1 MKNILQEKLLSLK
14 DDKNALFVAK
24 LIPNIDPKTILWTKI
39 PVLRNLAKEFKNS
52 PEKEKFLKIIP
63 HKFFEENLLHVIFL
77 ESEKD
82 FDKAVLEL
90 EKFLPFIDNWSVC
103 DTSSPKIFKKY
114 PNETLQKIKIWIKS
128 EKVYTIRY
136 AIWLLLSNFLDENF
150 SADLLEL
157 VAEVKNDDDYYVQMM
172 QAWFFAT
179 ALAKQYDATISLLES
194 KKLEPFVQNKTIQ
207 KSRESQRISS
217 ETKKYLLNLKK

>member
-52 PEKEKFLKIIP
+52 PEKENFLKIIP

-157 VAEVKNDDDYYVQMM
+157 VAKVKNDDYYVQMM

>member
-1 MKNILQEKLLSLK
+1 MKNILQEKLLPLK

-52 PEKEKFLKIIP
+52 SEKENFLKIIP

-90 EKFLPFIDNWSVC
+90 EKFLPFVDNWSVC

-157 VAEVKNDDDYYVQMM
+157 VAEVKNDDYYVQMM

-207 KSRESQRISS
+207 KSRESRRISS
-217 ETKKYLLNLKK
+217 ETKKYLLSLKK

>member
-14 DDKNALFVAK
+14 DDKNSLFVAK

-52 PEKEKFLKIIP
+52 PEKENFLKIIP

-157 VAEVKNDDDYYVQMM
+157 VAKVKNDDYYVQMM

>member
-52 PEKEKFLKIIP
+52 PEKENFLKIIP

-157 VAEVKNDDDYYVQMM
+157 VAEVKNDDYYVQMM

-194 KKLEPFVQNKTIQ
+194 KKLEPFVQNKAIQ
-207 KSRESQRISS
+207 KARESLRISS

>member
-52 PEKEKFLKIIP
+52 PEKENFLKIIP

-82 FDKAVLEL
+82 FGKAVLEL

-157 VAEVKNDDDYYVQMM
+157 VAEVKNDDYYVQMM

-207 KSRESQRISS
+207 KARESQRISS

>member
-1 MKNILQEKLLSLK
+1 MKNILQEKLFSLK

-24 LIPNIDPKTILWTKI
+24 LISNIDPKTILWTKI

-52 PEKEKFLKIIP
+52 PEKENFLKIIP

-157 VAEVKNDDDYYVQMM
+157 VAEVKNDDYYVQMM

-207 KSRESQRISS
+207 KARESLRISS

>member
-1 MKNILQEKLLSLK
+1 MKNILQEKLLPLK

-52 PEKEKFLKIIP
+52 SEKENFLKIIP

-90 EKFLPFIDNWSVC
+90 EKFLPFVDNWSVC

-157 VAEVKNDDDYYVQMM
+157 VAEVKNDDYYVQMM

-179 ALAKQYDATISLLES
+179 ALAKQYDATFSLLES

-207 KSRESQRISS
+207 KSRESRRISS
-217 ETKKYLLNLKK
+217 ETKKYLLSLKK

>member
-1 MKNILQEKLLSLK
+1 MKNILQEKLFSLK

-24 LIPNIDPKTILWTKI
+24 LISNIDPKTILWTKI

-82 FDKAVLEL
+82 FDKAVLGL

-157 VAEVKNDDDYYVQMM
+157 VAEVKNDDYYVQMM

-207 KSRESQRISS
+207 KARESLRISS

>member
-52 PEKEKFLKIIP
+52 PEKENFLKIIP

-194 KKLEPFVQNKTIQ
+194 KKLEPFVQNKAIQ
-207 KSRESQRISS
+207 KARESLRISS

>member
-1 MKNILQEKLLSLK
+1 M
-14 DDKNALFVAK
+14 
-24 LIPNIDPKTILWTKI
+24 
-39 PVLRNLAKEFKNS
+39 
-52 PEKEKFLKIIP
+52 
-63 HKFFEENLLHVIFL
+63 HVIFL

-114 PNETLQKIKIWIKS
+114 PNKTLQKIKIWIKS

-157 VAEVKNDDDYYVQMM
+157 VAEVKNDDYYVQMM

-194 KKLEPFVQNKTIQ
+194 KKLEPFVQNKAIQ
-207 KSRESQRISS
+207 KARESQRISS

>member
-52 PEKEKFLKIIP
+52 PEKEKFLKII
-63 HKFFEENLLHVIFL
+63 
-77 ESEKD
+77 
-82 FDKAVLEL
+82 DKAVLEL

-157 VAEVKNDDDYYVQMM
+157 VAKVKNDDYYVQMM

>member
-14 DDKNALFVAK
+14 DNKNALFIAK

-52 PEKEKFLKIIP
+52 PEKENFLKIIP

-157 VAEVKNDDDYYVQMM
+157 VAEVKNDDYYVQMM

>member
-39 PVLRNLAKEFKNS
+39 PVLKNLAKEFKNS
-52 PEKEKFLKIIP
+52 PEKENFLKIIP

-77 ESEKD
+77 ELEKD

-157 VAEVKNDDDYYVQMM
+157 VAEVKNDDYYVQMM

-207 KSRESQRISS
+207 KARESLRISS

>member
-14 DDKNALFVAK
+14 DDKNALFVTK

-52 PEKEKFLKIIP
+52 PEKENFLKIIP

-157 VAEVKNDDDYYVQMM
+157 VAEVKNDDYYVQMM

>member
-52 PEKEKFLKIIP
+52 SEKENFLKIIP

-157 VAEVKNDDDYYVQMM
+157 VAEVKNDDYYVQMM

-207 KSRESQRISS
+207 KSRESRRISS

>member
-52 PEKEKFLKIIP
+52 PEKENFLKIIP

-157 VAEVKNDDDYYVQMM
+157 VAEVKNDDYYVQMM

-194 KKLEPFVQNKTIQ
+194 KKLEPFVQNKAIQ
-207 KSRESQRISS
+207 KARESRRISS

>member
-90 EKFLPFIDNWSVC
+90 EKFLPFVDNWSVC

-114 PNETLQKIKIWIKS
+114 PNETLQKIRIWIKS

-157 VAEVKNDDDYYVQMM
+157 VAEVKNDDYYVQMM

-207 KSRESQRISS
+207 KARESQRISS

>member
-52 PEKEKFLKIIP
+52 PEKENFLKIIP

-77 ESEKD
+77 ELEKD

-103 DTSSPKIFKKY
+103 DTSSLKIFKKY

-157 VAEVKNDDDYYVQMM
+157 VAKVKNDDYYVQMM

>member
-52 PEKEKFLKIIP
+52 PEKENFLKIIP

-90 EKFLPFIDNWSVC
+90 EKFFPFIDNWSVC

-157 VAEVKNDDDYYVQMM
+157 VAEVKNDDYYVQMM

-207 KSRESQRISS
+207 KARESLRISS

>member
-1 MKNILQEKLLSLK
+1 MKNILQEKLFSLK
-14 DDKNALFVAK
+14 DDKNALFVTK
-24 LIPNIDPKTILWTKI
+24 LISNIDPKTILWTKI

-82 FDKAVLEL
+82 FDKAVLGL

-157 VAEVKNDDDYYVQMM
+157 VAEVKNDDYYVQMM

-207 KSRESQRISS
+207 KARESLRISS

>member
-52 PEKEKFLKIIP
+52 PEKENFLKIIP

-90 EKFLPFIDNWSVC
+90 EKFIDNWSVC

-157 VAEVKNDDDYYVQMM
+157 VAEVKNDDYYVQMM

-194 KKLEPFVQNKTIQ
+194 KKLEPFVQNKAIQ
-207 KSRESQRISS
+207 KARESRRISS

>member
-82 FDKAVLEL
+82 FDKAVLGL

-157 VAEVKNDDDYYVQMM
+157 VAEVKNDDYYVQMM

-194 KKLEPFVQNKTIQ
+194 KKLEPFVQNKAIQ
-207 KSRESQRISS
+207 KARESQRISS

>member
-52 PEKEKFLKIIP
+52 PEKENFLKIIP

-77 ESEKD
+77 ELEKD

-157 VAEVKNDDDYYVQMM
+157 VAEVKNDDYYVQMM

-207 KSRESQRISS
+207 KARESLRISS

>member
-52 PEKEKFLKIIP
+52 PEKENFLKIIP

-77 ESEKD
+77 ELEKD

-114 PNETLQKIKIWIKS
+114 PNKTLQKIKIWIKS

-157 VAEVKNDDDYYVQMM
+157 VAEVKNDDYYVQMM

-194 KKLEPFVQNKTIQ
+194 KKLEPFVQNKAIQ
-207 KSRESQRISS
+207 KARESRRISS

>member
-24 LIPNIDPKTILWTKI
+24 LIPNIDPKMILWTKI

-150 SADLLEL
+150 SADLLDL
-157 VAEVKNDDDYYVQMM
+157 VAKVKNDDYYVQMM

>member
-14 DDKNALFVAK
+14 DDKNSLFVAK

-52 PEKEKFLKIIP
+52 PEKENFLKIIP

-103 DTSSPKIFKKY
+103 DTSSPKVFKKY

-157 VAEVKNDDDYYVQMM
+157 VAEVKNDDYYVQMM

-179 ALAKQYDATISLLES
+179 ALAKQYDATISILES

-207 KSRESQRISS
+207 KARESQRISS

>member
-52 PEKEKFLKIIP
+52 PEKENFLKIIP

-157 VAEVKNDDDYYVQMM
+157 VAEVKNDDYYVQMM

-207 KSRESQRISS
+207 KSRESLRISS

>member
-14 DDKNALFVAK
+14 DDKNSLFVAK

-52 PEKEKFLKIIP
+52 PEKENFLKIIP

-77 ESEKD
+77 ELEKD

-114 PNETLQKIKIWIKS
+114 PNKTLQKIKIWIKS

-157 VAEVKNDDDYYVQMM
+157 VAEVKNDDYYVQMM

-207 KSRESQRISS
+207 KARESLRISS

>member
-157 VAEVKNDDDYYVQMM
+157 VAEVKNDDYYVQMM

-207 KSRESQRISS
+207 KARESLRISS

>member
-14 DDKNALFVAK
+14 DEKNALFVAK

-39 PVLRNLAKEFKNS
+39 PVLRNLAKEFKKS
-52 PEKEKFLKIIP
+52 PEKENFLKIIP

-150 SADLLEL
+150 STDLLEL
-157 VAEVKNDDDYYVQMM
+157 VAEVKNDDYYVQMM

>member
-52 PEKEKFLKIIP
+52 PEKENFLKIIP

-90 EKFLPFIDNWSVC
+90 EKFLPFVDNWSVC

-157 VAEVKNDDDYYVQMM
+157 VAEVKNDDYYVQMM

-207 KSRESQRISS
+207 KARESRRISS

>member
-1 MKNILQEKLLSLK
+1 MKNILQEKLFSLK

-24 LIPNIDPKTILWTKI
+24 LISNIDPKTILWTKI

-157 VAEVKNDDDYYVQMM
+157 VAKVKNDDYYVQMM

>member
-52 PEKEKFLKIIP
+52 PEKEKFWKIIP

-157 VAEVKNDDDYYVQMM
+157 VAKVKNDDYYVQMM

>member
-1 MKNILQEKLLSLK
+1 MKNILQEKLFSLK

-24 LIPNIDPKTILWTKI
+24 LISNIDPKTILWTKI

-52 PEKEKFLKIIP
+52 PEKENFLKIIP

-90 EKFLPFIDNWSVC
+90 EKFLSFIDNWSVC

-150 SADLLEL
+150 STDLLEL
-157 VAEVKNDDDYYVQMM
+157 VAEVKNDDYYVQMM

>member
-14 DDKNALFVAK
+14 DDKNSLFVAK

-52 PEKEKFLKIIP
+52 PEKENFLKIIP

-82 FDKAVLEL
+82 FDKAVLGL

-157 VAEVKNDDDYYVQMM
+157 VAEVKNDDYYVQMM

>member
-52 PEKEKFLKIIP
+52 PEKENFLKIIP

-90 EKFLPFIDNWSVC
+90 EKFFPFIDNWSVC

-157 VAEVKNDDDYYVQMM
+157 VAEVKNDDYYVQMM

-194 KKLEPFVQNKTIQ
+194 KKLEPFVQNKAIQ
-207 KSRESQRISS
+207 KARESRRISS

>member
-77 ESEKD
+77 ELEKD

-157 VAEVKNDDDYYVQMM
+157 VAEVKNDDYYVQMM

-194 KKLEPFVQNKTIQ
+194 KKLELFVQNKTIQ
-207 KSRESQRISS
+207 KARESLRISS
-217 ETKKYLLNLKK
+217 EIKKYLLNLKK

>member
-24 LIPNIDPKTILWTKI
+24 LIPNIDPTTILWTKI

-114 PNETLQKIKIWIKS
+114 PNKTLQKIKIWIKS

-157 VAEVKNDDDYYVQMM
+157 VAEVKNDDYYVQMM

-194 KKLEPFVQNKTIQ
+194 KKLEPFVQNKAIQ
-207 KSRESQRISS
+207 KARESQRISS